1 MLQKQ
6 VISEIDYH
14 RAQRITEILY
24 HMDLITFEEY
34 EKITKRN
41 RCTFSP
47 ILVELLPKPTKE
59 TKLTVSDNNA
69 ELRETI

>member
-14 RAQRITEILY
+14 RAQRITEIFY

-34 EKITKRN
+34 EKITKQN

-47 ILVELLPKPTKE
+47 ILVELLPKTTKG

>member
-34 EKITKRN
+34 EKITKQN

-59 TKLTVSDNNA
+59 TKLTVSDNNV

>member
-34 EKITKRN
+34 EKITKQN

-59 TKLTVSDNNA
+59 TKLTVSDNNI